1 MSPLSNQ
8 ELIQL
13 VQEKLPEELTELEV
27 GQLRSRLRESPELRE
42 ALLEQL
48 HFEAYLNEAFS
59 RFEVS
64 VERIVSTTPAGSK
77 NRITGYWR
85 WTALMLFGLMFG
97 SVGLFIALRPKPVA
111 EDKPLSHE
119 VADTKNG
126 KKSPNDSPDNAST
139 PEHVAE
145 KTVENGK
152 PGDQVTA
159 SKNDATQIA
168 ANVSPVA
175 PKPEAVSKND
185 VPPAANVAPM
195 PQAIDPAKLWKKE
208 FEAEKFARGNVQ
220 IDNKNMGKD
229 IGVIHADDAKPVF
242 VEHEV
247 TVPQDGKYRI
257 ELRYA
262 AKVQRPLK
270 LMVNGAPVLKGI
282 ARSTTKDWKPTAQG
296 WFPIGEVEL
305 KSGVNTLRW
314 EADPVAKQLRLG
326 QFPAVDKFSLTSAFA
341 VTVPVNPQE
350 LAQASTPWQTAPGQ
364 DIKVQPAVAAS
375 FMAQGDQWGLRRDR
389 LLQWLEP
396 VPNLPHQFRES
407 QHGEMPIASFD
418 GVLKLRAPWV
428 SDAVMRISPFD
439 HFGLRM
445 HFWNGTEGVTFQF
458 SDRPAPWWGA
468 YSGTRQNLGSPRPE
482 KLVLINSADGRF
494 DHSLHGPVEF
504 RYQAGTLIFSRGDL
518 RLMTVPFSQ
527 PPTEVYFDGKCSLT
541 GFAMY
546 RGTPMPEQLHES
558 RPLVLLAERP
568 AQIKNQ
574 PKLGMGGIL
583 SSLPNGALEL
593 SSEKT
598 KESSQVSLPLE
609 SATLCE
615 IILQI
620 EGATPGTGVFIG
632 SGPSQPIQ
640 RLAFARE
647 VHSKRTCLMWL
658 RPFEQQVEIPYDHQ
672 NQIVPFT
679 SDKQWLRLVMGS
691 SSMKCWVSADGVNW
705 GRAFDPLRYIRGG
718 CVEFGLYTL
727 PGEERRSITLKRVEV
742 RELNGLTA
750 IVPDDLLDRVPSLPG
765 DLEPEAW
772 LESVLASQPPNIDA
786 IQWRQACALRT
797 LALGSAPDLART
809 LLSGLISDVI
819 IRPTS
824 PADRVRFLNDAAL
837 IADTWEHADGIAFAE
852 AYERLGHQL
861 ILEGHP
867 QPCRFA
873 GDALLRCPQWTM
885 AQLRVPAESL
895 ARHEIVQSLYKEDWD
910 ELGRFCR
917 WLRFWNHASNPGYQY
932 FPGRDSL
939 RSFVELAE
947 AGVQRFGT
955 EAKPAPRPSTPGV
968 ETVSWRHPLIE
979 QLSKEGYNVLAEF
992 EAALAGDS
1000 FKDACQ
1006 IVAAASASGS
1016 LGLLPDARDRRL
1028 LVSLPRAVSQ
1038 AMREYPQLQKT
1049 MISQFGPLGRIR
1061 VRQAIADGNTIG
1073 IQAATLQFTGTEAA
1087 AEAHAW
1093 LGDQAMAAG
1102 NFVQASGQYQQ
1113 ALPTAT
1119 HLLRQELQAKLR
1131 LVSALSARP
1140 KLAGN
1145 APTVPVT
1152 IGKQKL
1158 EPAQFEQL
1166 VSDLRASR
1174 VKDQSADNSSQ
1185 TSDTTTSNVV
1195 PAATGLEFGRRFPFE
1210 GSGGRQAGN
1219 NHYVGTDTTGREF
1232 TVRTA
1237 GNWLLSSNRF
1247 QVTAY
1252 DVTTGER
1259 KWNTGLKDDE
1269 GDAHNFPLLSMP
1281 PVVHA
1286 GKVFV
1291 RRLTRNGPELA
1302 CLELATGKMRWNK
1315 RLGNHV
1321 ISDPLVIED
1330 DLFAFIVEEPQIG
1343 LLQVSLVNFEPET
1356 GEVISQSLVMQLRDV
1371 WGTKVPCQAVAAGD
1385 KILATI
1391 GGSVVCCDLLGRL
1404 RWLRRQ
1410 TWLPPA
1416 DQNGFFRQFRQPPVV
1431 AENRVYVTQPG
1442 VLAVECLDLENGRQI
1457 WQQAW
1462 PELRR
1467 IVGLVN
1473 NSVIIEAGTGLH
1485 ALRSENGERIWT
1497 ASESG
1502 VLEAQ
1507 ICGAPG
1513 GILVARSQRLRNEQR
1528 RLSLAWLDATTGIE
1542 VGRTSFPELQD
1553 KDPQAATLVPDQ
1565 GKIWLAWGRNPRDF
1579 KRELIELV
1587 PKGSS
1592 APGRDIDSPLSR
1604 WTSHVPPET
1613 QEMVGEFLPGWTLL
1627 TKQTLQQAGHQPEFQ
1642 GLKDLIQT
1650 QTVKNRPVIFAREI
1664 RVDKTKPRRLRVH
1677 VGVQQGQPW
1686 QLEVRV
1692 NDQVVL
1698 TSKLGDETP
1707 NKLGIY
1713 DVDLTPFAGQT
1724 VWLQVAQD
1732 VTGNGPGTAYWKTL
1746 ELVE

>member
-13 VQEKLPEELTELEV
+13 VQEKTPEELTEQEV
-27 GQLRSRLRESPELRE
+27 AQLRSRLRESPELRE
-42 ALLEQL
+42 ALVEQL
-48 HFEAYLNEAFS
+48 HFEAYLNEAFG

-64 VERIVSTTPAGSK
+64 VERIVTTTPDGGR
-77 NRITGYWR
+77 NRISGYWR
-85 WTALMLFGLMFG
+85 WTALLFFGLLFG
-97 SVGLFIALRPKPVA
+97 SVATFIALRPQPAPV
-111 EDKPLSHE
+111 EKTTGTE
-119 VADTKNG
+119 IADAKSG
-126 KKSPNDSPDNAST
+126 KKSPEDAKSDEAHAANNP
-139 PEHVAE
+139 VAGSQSE
-145 KTVENGK
+145 KQ
-152 PGDQVTA
+152 PGDKPAT
-159 SKNDATQIA
+159 SKTDVAKIA
-168 ANVSPVA
+168 ASGSQTTNPGTVAKTGIPATPV
-175 PKPEAVSKND
+175 
-185 VPPAANVAPM
+185 VAPM
-195 PQAIDPAKLWKKE
+195 ATPVDPTKVWKKE

-220 IDNKNMGKD
+220 IDNKNMGKE

-242 VEHEV
+242 VEHEIQI
-247 TVPQDGKYRI
+247 PQDGKYRLD
-257 ELRYA
+257 LRYA

-270 LMVNGAPVLKGI
+270 LIVNGVPVLSGV
-282 ARSTTKDWKPTAQG
+282 ARSTTKDWKPVAQS
-296 WFPIGEVEL
+296 WFPVGDLEL
-305 KSGVNTLRW
+305 KAGLNTLRW
-314 EADPVAKQLRLG
+314 EADPVAKQPRHG
-326 QFPAVDKFSLTSAFA
+326 QFPAVDKFSLTSTFA

-350 LAQASTPWQTAPGQ
+350 IAQTNTPWQPSPNQ
-364 DIKVQPAVAAS
+364 EIPVQPAVEAS
-375 FMAQGDQWGLRRDR
+375 FSAQGDQWGLRRDR
-389 LLQWLEP
+389 LQQWLEP
-396 VPNLPHQFRES
+396 VANMPHQFRES
-407 QHGEMPIASFD
+407 QHGEMPLASFE
-418 GVLKLRAPWV
+418 GLLKLRAPWLP
-428 SDAVMRISPFD
+428 DTVMRISPLD
-439 HFGLRM
+439 HFGLRL

-468 YSGTRQNLGSPRPE
+468 YASTRQNGSPRPE
-482 KLVLINSADGRF
+482 KQVLINSADGRF
-494 DHSLHGPVEF
+494 DISLHGPVEF
-504 RYQAGTLIFSRGDL
+504 RYQAGTLIFSRGDV
-518 RLMTVPFSQ
+518 RLMTVPFAQ
-527 PPTEVYFDGKCSLT
+527 PPTEVYFDGKCTFS

-546 RGTPMPEQLHES
+546 RGTPLADEMQEP
-558 RPLVLLAERP
+558 RPFVLVAERP
-568 AQIKNQ
+568 AQVKNL
-574 PKLGMGGIL
+574 PKIGMGGIL
-583 SSLPNGALEL
+583 SSLPDGGLEL
-593 SSEKT
+593 TSEKA
-598 KESSQVSLPLE
+598 KEPSQVTVPLE
-609 SATLCE
+609 SAALCE

-620 EGATPGTGVFIG
+620 EGATPGTGVFVG
-632 SGPSQPIQ
+632 SGGGLPIN
-640 RLAFARE
+640 RLGFCRE
-647 VHSKRTCLMWL
+647 THSKRTCLAWL
-658 RPFEQQVEIPYDHQ
+658 RPAEQHVEMAYDLQ

-679 SDKQWLRLVMGS
+679 GDKQWVRLVLGNGVL
-691 SSMKCWVSADGVNW
+691 KCWVSADGVHW
-705 GRAFDPLRYIRGG
+705 GRALDPLRYIRGG
-718 CVEFGLYTL
+718 TVEFGLYSL
-727 PGEERRSITLKRVEV
+727 PGEERHSITLRRIEV

-772 LESVLASQPPNIDA
+772 LESVLSSRPPNIDSM
-786 IQWRQACALRT
+786 QWRQACALRT
-797 LALGSAPDLART
+797 LALGSAGELGKT
-809 LLSGLISDVI
+809 LLSALIADVI
-819 IRPTS
+819 VRPVS

-837 IADTWEHADGIAFAE
+837 ISDTWDHADGMSFSDAF
-852 AYERLGHQL
+852 ERLGQQL

-867 QPCRFA
+867 QPCRFS
-873 GDALLRCPQWTM
+873 GTALLRCPLWTT
-885 AQLRVPAESL
+885 APIRVPAESL
-895 ARHEIVQSLYKEDWD
+895 ARYELVQSLYKEDWD
-910 ELGRFCR
+910 EVGRICR
-917 WLRFWNHASNPGYQY
+917 WLRFWNKASHPGYQS
-932 FPGRDSL
+932 FHGRDSL

-947 AGVQRFGT
+947 AGVQRFGN
-955 EAKPAPRPSTPGV
+955 EAKPAPRPSVPGV
-968 ETVSWRHPLIE
+968 ETASWRHPLIE

-1049 MISQFGPLGRIR
+1049 MITQFGPIGRIR
-1061 VRQAIADGNTIG
+1061 VRQAIAEGNTAG

-1140 KLAGN
+1140 KLVGKP
-1145 APTVPVT
+1145 PTVAVL

-1166 VSDLRASR
+1166 VNDVRASR
-1174 VKDQSADNSSQ
+1174 VKDLGSDNSINS
-1185 TSDTTTSNVV
+1185 SESAASIVV
-1195 PAATGLEFGRRFPFE
+1195 PAPSGLEFGRRFPFE

-1232 TVRTA
+1232 TVRAA
-1237 GNWLLSSNRF
+1237 GNWLLASNRF
-1247 QVTAY
+1247 QVTAF
-1252 DVTTGER
+1252 DLTTGER
-1259 KWNTGLKDDE
+1259 KWNTGMKDDE
-1269 GDAHNFPLLSMP
+1269 GDAHNFPLLGMP

-1286 GKVFV
+1286 RKVFV

-1302 CLELATGKMRWNK
+1302 CLELATGKLLWNK
-1315 RLGNHV
+1315 RAGNHV

-1371 WGTKVPCQAVAAGD
+1371 WGTKVPCQAVASGD

-1416 DQNGFFRQFRQPPVV
+1416 DQYGFFRQFRQTPVV
-1431 AENRVYVTQPG
+1431 VDNRVYVTQPG

-1473 NSVIIEAGTGLH
+1473 NSVIIEAGSGLH
-1485 ALRSENGERIWT
+1485 ALRADNGERIWT
-1497 ASESG
+1497 SIESG

-1507 ICGAPG
+1507 ICGNPG
-1513 GILVARSQRLRNEQR
+1513 GILVARAQRLRNEQR
-1528 RLSLAWLDATTGIE
+1528 RLSLAWLDSATGLEI
-1542 VGRTSFPELQD
+1542 GRTSFPELQD
-1553 KDPQAATLVPDQ
+1553 KEPQAATLVPDQ
-1565 GKIWLAWGRNPRDF
+1565 GKIWLAWGKNPRDF
-1579 KRELIELV
+1579 RRELIELV
-1587 PKGSS
+1587 PKGLSQ
-1592 APGRDIDSPLSR
+1592 PGRGADSPLAR
-1604 WTSHVPPET
+1604 WTTHVPGET
-1613 QEMVGEFLPGWTLL
+1613 QEMVAEFLPGWTLL

-1650 QTVKNRPVIFAREI
+1650 QTVKNRPVIFAREVH
-1664 RVDKTKPRRLRVH
+1664 VDKAKPHRLRLQ

-1686 QLEVRV
+1686 QLAVRV

-1698 TSKLGDETP
+1698 TSKLSDETP
-1707 NKLGIY
+1707 NKLGTF
-1713 DVDLTPFAGQT
+1713 DVDLAAFAGQT

-1732 VTGNGPGTAYWKTL
+1732 VAGNGTSTAFWKQMD
-1746 ELVE
+1746 LVD

>member
-13 VQEKLPEELTELEV
+13 VQEKTAEELTEMEV
-27 GQLRSRLRESPELRE
+27 AQLRLRLRESPELRE
-42 ALLEQL
+42 ALVEQL

-64 VERIVSTTPAGSK
+64 VERIVTAAPSAGR
-77 NRITGYWR
+77 NRISGFWR
-85 WTALMLFGLMFG
+85 WTALLVFGLLFG
-97 SVGLFIALRPKPVA
+97 SIATIIALRPKPAVDEKSVEQVIA
-111 EDKPLSHE
+111 EAKPPKKASESPDASNSDPRAKPAGDSNSKTGSADKPRDVKTE
-119 VADTKNG
+119 ATKTAATG
-126 KKSPNDSPDNAST
+126 SPSST
-139 PEHVAE
+139 M
-145 KTVENGK
+145 
-152 PGDQVTA
+152 
-159 SKNDATQIA
+159 
-168 ANVSPVA
+168 PVA
-175 PKPEAVSKND
+175 VVNAVPAPI
-185 VPPAANVAPM
+185 PPVV
-195 PQAIDPAKLWKKE
+195 DPTKIWKKE

-220 IDNKNMGKD
+220 IDNKNMGKE

-242 VEHEV
+242 VEHEI
-247 TVPQDGKYRI
+247 TVPQDGKYRV

-270 LMVNGAPVLKGI
+270 LNVNGVPVLAGI
-282 ARSTTKDWKPTAQG
+282 ARSTTKDWKPVAQS
-296 WFPIGEVEL
+296 WFPVGEVAL
-305 KSGVNTLRW
+305 KAGVNTLRW
-314 EADPVAKQLRLG
+314 ESDPLPKQPRHG
-326 QFPAVDKFSLTSAFA
+326 QFPAVDKFSLTSAFS

-350 LAQASTPWQTAPGQ
+350 IAQPNVPWQPSAGQ
-364 DIKVQPAVAAS
+364 EMPIQPAVDAS
-375 FMAQGDQWGLRRDR
+375 FAAQGDQWGLRRDR
-389 LLQWLEP
+389 LQQWLEP
-396 VPNLPHQFRES
+396 VPNMPHQFRES
-407 QHGEMPIASFD
+407 QHGELPLASFE
-418 GVLKLRAPWV
+418 GLLKLRAPWF
-428 SDAVMRISPFD
+428 DGAVMRISPYD
-439 HFGLRM
+439 HFGLRL
-445 HFWNGTEGVTFQF
+445 HFWNGKEGITFQF

-468 YSGTRQNLGSPRPE
+468 FATTRQNDGPRPE

-494 DHSLHGPVEF
+494 DYSLHGPVEF
-504 RYQAGTLIFSRGDL
+504 RYQSGTLIFSRGDV
-518 RLMTVPFSQ
+518 RLMTVPFAH
-527 PPTEVYFDGKCSLT
+527 PPVEVYFDGKCTLS

-546 RGTPMPEQLHES
+546 RGTPLAEEMHEP
-558 RPLVLLAERP
+558 RPFVLVAERP
-568 AQIKNQ
+568 AQVKNQ
-574 PKLGMGGIL
+574 PKIGMGGIL
-583 SSLPNGALEL
+583 SSLPDGGLEL
-593 SSEKT
+593 SGEKS
-598 KESSQVSLPLE
+598 KEPSQVAVPLE
-609 SATLCE
+609 TATLCE

-620 EGATPGTGVFIG
+620 EGATPGTGVFVG
-632 SGPSQPIQ
+632 AGGGQPAH
-640 RLAFARE
+640 RLGFCRE
-647 VHSKRTCLMWL
+647 THSKRTCLSWL
-658 RPFEQQVEIPYDHQ
+658 RPAEQHVEMAYDLQ

-679 SDKQWLRLVMGS
+679 SDKQWLRLVLGTNS
-691 SSMKCWVSADGVNW
+691 LKCWVSADGIHW
-705 GRAFDPLRYIRGG
+705 GRALDPLRYIRGG
-718 CVEFGLYTL
+718 CIEFGLYVL
-727 PGEERRSITLKRVEV
+727 PGEERRSITLRRVEI

-786 IQWRQACALRT
+786 VQWRQACALRT
-797 LALGSAPDLART
+797 LALGSPGELGKT
-809 LLSGLISDVI
+809 LLSALIADVI
-819 IRPTS
+819 VRQVS

-837 IADTWEHADGIAFAE
+837 ISDTWDHGEGLAFAD
-852 AYERLGHQL
+852 AFERFGQQL

-867 QPCRFA
+867 QPCRFS
-873 GDALLRCPQWTM
+873 GSALLRCPLWTT
-885 AQLRVPAESL
+885 APIKVPAESL
-895 ARHEIVQSLYKEDWD
+895 ARYELVQSLYKEDWD
-910 ELGRFCR
+910 EVGRICR
-917 WLRFWNHASNPGYQY
+917 WLRFWNKASHPGYQS
-932 FPGRDSL
+932 FHGRDSL

-947 AGVQRFGT
+947 AGVQRFGN
-955 EAKPAPRPSTPGV
+955 EAKPAPRPSVPGV
-968 ETVSWRHPLIE
+968 EVASWRHPLIE

-1006 IVAAASASGS
+1006 IVAAASGSGA

-1038 AMREYPQLQKT
+1038 AMREYPSLQKT
-1049 MISQFGPLGRIR
+1049 MISQFGPIGRIR
-1061 VRQAIADGNTIG
+1061 VRQAIAEGNATG
-1073 IQAATLQFTGTEAA
+1073 IQSATLQFTGTEAA

-1093 LGDQAMAAG
+1093 LGDQALAAG

-1119 HLLRQELQAKLR
+1119 YLLRQELNAKLR

-1140 KLAGN
+1140 KLVGTP
-1145 APTVPVT
+1145 PTTPVT
-1152 IGKQKL
+1152 LGTQKL

-1166 VSDLRASR
+1166 VNDIRTNR
-1174 VKDQSADNSSQ
+1174 VKDLGAANTSLPADSTAN
-1185 TSDTTTSNVV
+1185 SNV
-1195 PAATGLEFGRRFPFE
+1195 PGPSGLEFGRRFPFE

-1232 TVRTA
+1232 TIRTA

-1252 DVTTGER
+1252 DLTSGER
-1259 KWNTGLKDDE
+1259 KWNTGMKDDE
-1269 GDAHNFPLLSMP
+1269 GDAHNFPLLPMP

-1302 CLELATGKMRWNK
+1302 CLDLATGKVLWNK
-1315 RLGNHV
+1315 RAGNHV

-1343 LLQVSLVNFEPET
+1343 LLQVSMVNFEPET
-1356 GEVISQSLVMQLRDV
+1356 GEVISQSLIMQLRDV

-1416 DQNGFFRQFRQPPVV
+1416 DQHGFFRQFRQPPVI
-1431 AENRVYVTQPG
+1431 ADNRVFVTQPG
-1442 VLAVECLDLENGRQI
+1442 VLSVECLDLENGRQV

-1467 IVGLVN
+1467 IIGLAN
-1473 NSVIIEAGTGLH
+1473 NNVIIETGTGLH
-1485 ALRSENGERIWT
+1485 ALRTDNGERVWST
-1497 ASESG
+1497 SETG

-1513 GILVARSQRLRNEQR
+1513 GILVARGQRLKSEQI
-1528 RLSLAWLDATTGIE
+1528 RLSLAWLDAGSGLEI
-1542 VGRTSFPELQD
+1542 GRTSFPELQD
-1553 KDPQAATLVPDQ
+1553 KDPQVATLLPDQ

-1592 APGRDIDSPLSR
+1592 NPGRHSDAALVR
-1604 WTSHVPPET
+1604 WTSHVPSET
-1613 QEMVGEFLPGWTLL
+1613 QDLVGEFLPGWTLL
-1627 TKQTLQQAGHQPEFQ
+1627 TKQTPQQAGYLQEFQ
-1642 GLKDLIQT
+1642 GQKDLIQT
-1650 QTVKNRPVIFAREI
+1650 QTVKNRPVIFAREV
-1664 RVDKTKPRRLRVH
+1664 RVDKTKPNRLRVH

-1686 QLEVRV
+1686 QLAVRV
-1692 NDQVVL
+1692 NDQIVL
-1698 TSKLGDETP
+1698 TSKLSDETP
-1707 NKLGIY
+1707 NKLGLF
-1713 DVDLTPFAGQT
+1713 DVDLAPFAGQT

-1732 VTGNGPGTAYWKTL
+1732 VAGNGPAAAFWKQI